1 MQTIIP
7 YTPMLLLTASIIY
20 SVVNV
25 RSVYKGNSLNPN
37 YVSINLLLTFAA
49 TLMTI
54 IVTSAGRTLWPG
66 TLAIQILSAVL
77 LLDSLATTIWFIHRK
92 TRIISFDLTHDPFG
106 DDLTDENLRLL
117 SDIIHKYK
125 DTNRGWKEGLL
136 EAMALELKL
145 LVGTDGRYEPDTTYN
160 VKDKVYS
167 PDDIDLDRSR
177 FKNLLDSSVPEDSR
191 RAFLEIV
198 AELATQSQTEPEEVM
213 CLLAKNPECIFTLL
227 TIGCINED

>member
-7 YTPMLLLTASIIY
+7 YTPMLLLAASIIY

-37 YVSINLLLTFAA
+37 YISINLLLTFAA
-49 TLMTI
+49 TLMTV
-54 IVTSAGRTLWPG
+54 IVTSAGRTLWPS
-66 TLAIQILSAVL
+66 TLVIQILSAVL

-92 TRIISFDLTHDPFG
+92 TRTISFDLTHDPFG
-106 DDLTDENLRLL
+106 DNLTDENLRLL
-117 SDIIHKYK
+117 SDIIHEYK
-125 DTNRGWKEGLL
+125 DSNRGWKERLL
-136 EAMALELKL
+136 EVMALELKL

-177 FKNLLDSSVPEDSR
+177 FKNLLDSSIPEDSR
-191 RAFLEIV
+191 RAFLEMV

-213 CLLAKNPECIFTLL
+213 CLLAKNPECIFSLL
-227 TIGCINED
+227 ATGYINED

>member
-49 TLMTI
+49 ALMTV

-92 TRIISFDLTHDPFG
+92 TKTYRFDLTHDPFG
-106 DDLTDENLRLL
+106 DNLTDENLRLL
-117 SDIIHKYK
+117 SDII
-125 DTNRGWKEGLL
+125 RQLLPSKEREHAVSPFGLSKQL
-136 EAMALELKL
+136 QADQLK
-145 LVGTDGRYEPDTTYN
+145 
-160 VKDKVYS
+160 
-167 PDDIDLDRSR
+167 
-177 FKNLLDSSVPEDSR
+177 
-191 RAFLEIV
+191 
-198 AELATQSQTEPEEVM
+198 
-213 CLLAKNPECIFTLL
+213 
-227 TIGCINED
+227 